1 MGPKYGGYLTPV
13 LIELSRLMIL
23 TITADISD
31 ITSYDWIVSTN
42 RNLSNGNIF
51 FFQIRNASNLSDQDE
66 LFASHY
72 FNITENFSTTT
83 TSSSTSTTK
92 RATLGG
98 TADAT
103 GTSVSSPTATKTH
116 PVLSTRTASTESR
129 GSSKD
134 SGLSLGAKIGLGIGA
149 ATVFTLILLGGL
161 YLCFRKRTLEPNPA
175 NNSRLLG
182 NGSQVNTSFHSAE
195 KSQTLV
201 YGQSHGNYAAIF
213 EAPENSKPN
222 IFEAPA
228 GDYRQ
233 VFEAPLNEKKQIF
246 ELQ

>member
-1 MGPKYGGYLTPV
+1 MQQALQYRLRPQRRLTRFCPQ
-13 LIELSRLMIL
+13 ERL
-23 TITADISD
+23 
-31 ITSYDWIVSTN
+31 
-42 RNLSNGNIF
+42 RP
-51 FFQIRNASNLSDQDE
+51 
-66 LFASHY
+66 
-72 FNITENFSTTT
+72 
-83 TSSSTSTTK
+83 
-92 RATLGG
+92 RAEE
-98 TADAT
+98 A
-103 GTSVSSPTATKTH
+103 
-116 PVLSTRTASTESR
+116 
-129 GSSKD
+129 
-134 SGLSLGAKIGLGIGA
+134 AKIGLGIGA